1 MQINIMG
8 SYSFGIP
15 TFVVWSVHI
24 LVGLYFLY
32 LAKELN
38 ELKDNKNMKN
48 HTAVLFAMGV
58 LMISYHS
65 FLWLKNSVDLKKI
78 FKSE

>member
-1 MQINIMG
+1 MG
-8 SYSFGIP
+8 TYSFGIP

-32 LAKELN
+32 LASKLNKLKGKE
-38 ELKDNKNMKN
+38 DMKN
-48 HTAVLFAMGV
+48 HVALLFSLGV

-65 FLWLKNSVDLKKI
+65 FLWLKNSVDLKKL
-78 FKSE
+78 FKSK

>member
-1 MQINIMG
+1 MG
-8 SYSFGIP
+8 TYSFGIP
-15 TFVVWSVHI
+15 TFVIWSIHI

-38 ELKDNKNMKN
+38 KLKDKDSMEN
-48 HTAVLFAMGV
+48 HVAVLFSLGI
-58 LMISYHS
+58 LMVSYHS

-78 FKSE
+78 FKSQ

>member
-1 MQINIMG
+1 MG
-8 SYSFGIP
+8 TYSFGIP
-15 TFVVWSVHI
+15 TFVIWSVHI

-32 LAKELN
+32 LANTINKSN
-38 ELKDNKNMKN
+38 VKDSMRN
-48 HTAVLFAMGV
+48 HVAVLFSLGV

-78 FKSE
+78 FKSQ

>member
-1 MQINIMG
+1 MG
-8 SYSFGIP
+8 TYSFGIP

-32 LAKELN
+32 LANKLNKLKGKE
-38 ELKDNKNMKN
+38 DMKN
-48 HTAVLFAMGV
+48 HVALLFSLGV

-65 FLWLKNSVDLKKI
+65 FLWLKNSVDLKKL
-78 FKSE
+78 FKSK